1 MSASIDRVVVAHP
14 HGGWEVKTPDAKLNC
29 LHSTSRSEA
38 LQWAWNIVTS
48 TGGKIIV
55 YRSDGTLA

>member
-1 MSASIDRVVVAHP
+1 MSASIDRVVAPHP
-14 HGGWEVKTPDAKLNC
+14 RGGWEVKAPDAKHNC

-38 LQWAWNIVTS
+38 LQWAWNIVTG

-55 YRSDGTLA
+55 QRSDGTPA